1 MSAGNA
7 SRADLLELTPEALTA
22 LANAG
27 FVKRAQKDVAAGLL
41 PALES
46 AEDGTVTAS
55 FDGGVRTRLPPGRTL
70 RDAQCSCPASGMCR
84 HRVMLVLAYQARAG
98 AAASSAATASDAAEA
113 PVSADAPGAPGA
125 AAAQAGGAWSP
136 AQFDDAAL
144 AASLAPSVLE
154 QAGKLAAARPVV
166 AVQAWR
172 SASAPPVARLPM
184 CSVRFFSRSSLVHAR
199 CDCKQGSGCAH
210 VAIAVWA
217 FRQAGVLAPGA
228 AEVMVEVRPP
238 ATAGAEDPAP
248 ASPSLMQ
255 GDAARALRA
264 RIDALLLSLWLDGS
278 SQPPMALAA
287 RFETVRD
294 ASRALGWN
302 WIDDALDELWQL
314 LLAQQ
319 ARSSRFEPLRLV
331 RVLADLWA
339 RLQAAA
345 HAERPAR
352 TEQGAPGN
360 RPALLASQIL
370 GVGAKGEVALDHLRL
385 VSLGAQLW
393 SDAAAEGG
401 SEGGAEG
408 GAVGGAEGAS
418 ILFADPDT
426 QNVTVLEREWTRAA
440 DAAAG
445 GTAQA
450 LMNRRVAGFPLRQL
464 ASGQVIT
471 KTATRRANGLV
482 DITAGARQTGV
493 LPLSP
498 KSWDDLVAPLRQGS
512 VAALVAHLREA
523 PPDFVRPRQAASSAS
538 AGASGQLH
546 VVAFKRMTV
555 VSSHWDAAA
564 QVLHASLMQGPA
576 ADAGEAD
583 EVDEVGEADGARS
596 ADGPDGV
603 AQAPG
608 ISEADLLH
616 LVLPHRAVAPGAVDA
631 LARTL
636 AGEHGA
642 LRAVAGTV
650 HLQGGRAVMQPLSL
664 LTAQRAV
671 VLQVEAA
678 APQPL
683 GLRGEVD
690 EVPALQALAGDTLEL
705 LALWLRQGLRH
716 QGGGALS
723 RAEAQVLRL
732 KQAGLARG
740 AALLGAVL
748 ESVRSAQRPALVAQL
763 AMLGLLMQGVAQAAP
778 ALEQA

>member
-1 MSAGNA
+1 MSAGIA
-7 SRADLLELTPEALTA
+7 VRADLLELTPEALTA

-41 PALES
+41 PRLEGN
-46 AEDGTVTAS
+46 ADGTVTAS
-55 FDGGVRTRLPPGRTL
+55 FDDGVRTSLPPGRTL

-84 HRVMLVLAYQARAG
+84 HRVMLVLAYQAQ
-98 AAASSAATASDAAEA
+98 AAASAPSASAASDGA
-113 PVSADAPGAPGA
+113 PPSATDAPTEADA
-125 AAAQAGGAWSP
+125 AWSP

-154 QAGKLAAARPVV
+154 QAGKLALARPVV
-166 AVQAWR
+166 GVQAWR

-217 FRQAGVLAPGA
+217 FRQAGPLAPGS
-228 AEVMVEVRPP
+228 AEAMVEVLPP
-238 ATAGAEDPAP
+238 ASAGADSAAPPAQQL
-248 ASPSLMQ
+248 LMQ
-255 GDAARALRA
+255 GDAARAFRA
-264 RIDALLLSLWLDGS
+264 QIDALLLSLWLDGS
-278 SQPPMALAA
+278 SQPLMALAA
-287 RFETVRD
+287 RFEAVR
-294 ASRALGWN
+294 AQARALGWN
-302 WIDDALDELWQL
+302 WVDDVLDELWQL
-314 LLAQQ
+314 LQAQQ

-331 RVLADLWA
+331 RVLAELWA

-345 HAERPAR
+345 HAEQPRPS
-352 TEQGAPGN
+352 E

-370 GVGAKGEVALDHLRL
+370 GLGVKGEVALDHLRL

-393 SDAAAEGG
+393 SDDTE
-401 SEGGAEG
+401 
-408 GAVGGAEGAS
+408 EGAS
-418 ILFADPDT
+418 VLFADPDT
-426 QNVTVLEREWTRAA
+426 QNVTVLERQWSRAA

-450 LMNRRVAGFPLRQL
+450 LTNRRVAGFPLRQL

-482 DITAGARQTGV
+482 DIAAGARQTGV

-498 KSWDDLVAPLRQGS
+498 SSWNDLVAPLRQDS

-523 PPDFVRPRQAASSAS
+523 PPDFVRPRQAASGAS

-546 VVAFKRMTV
+546 VVAFERMAV
-555 VSSHWDAAA
+555 VSCHWDAAA
-564 QVLHASLMQGPA
+564 QVLHAALAQAAAAAEGD
-576 ADAGEAD
+576 ADADAD
-583 EVDEVGEADGARS
+583 DAPDPSGATGGSERS
-596 ADGPDGV
+596 ERR
-603 AQAPG
+603 APP
-608 ISEADLLH
+608 EQLH
-616 LVLPHRAVAPGAVDA
+616 LALPHRAVAPGAVDA
-631 LARTL
+631 LARSL
-636 AGEHGA
+636 AGEYGA

-650 HLQGGRAVMQPLSL
+650 HLQGGVAVMQPLSL

-671 VLQVEAA
+671 VLQVEAV

-683 GLRGEVD
+683 GLNSD
-690 EVPALQALAGDTLEL
+690 IDDVPALNALAGDTLEL

-723 RAEAQVLRL
+723 RAEGQVQRL
-732 KQAGLARG
+732 KQAGLDRG

-748 ESVRSAQRPALVAQL
+748 ENLRSAQRPALVAQL
-763 AMLGLLMQGVAQAAP
+763 AMLGLLMQGVVQGA
-778 ALEQA
+778 